1 MDWLVV
7 ELEFELILLG
17 LVFDSYESARTS
29 VITDTFP
36 RFTATSWPCDELTNL
51 LDNSQT
57 NQLTVSQVANWS
69 THKLI
74 NSLTA
79 SFFQITDRL

>member
-36 RFTATSWPCDELTNL
+36 RFTATS
-51 LDNSQT
+51 
-57 NQLTVSQVANWS
+57 
-69 THKLI
+69 
-74 NSLTA
+74 
-79 SFFQITDRL
+79 